1 MPLSE
6 LPPNFGDSAGQEPP
20 KIVVSPPGPMSRQLA
35 ARLAAVES
43 PAFDARRAARAEASG
58 EDQGA
63 IVYATAK
70 GANVVDVD
78 GNRYVDLV
86 AGFGS
91 LVLGHA
97 PKRVARAVEAQS
109 ERLWLALG
117 DVYAADVKIVLC
129 ERLAKL
135 FPEPGARVMLGLSGA
150 DAVTAALK
158 TAVLATKR
166 SGVIAFEGGYHG
178 LSYAP
183 LAACGLSEAFR
194 APFAAQLGSHVTFIP
209 YPSSEAQLETCKMHV
224 RALLESGKYGA
235 VLVEPILGRGGCVV
249 PPAGFLPALRDACD
263 GGGALLVAD
272 EIWTGLGRSGAILAS
287 VSAGVVPDLIC
298 IGKGLGGG
306 IPISACIGRARAME
320 AWGSHG
326 GSAIHTATHFG
337 APLACAA
344 ASATLDAIASEQL
357 DVRAREVG
365 DRWVDVLRDRTRDRG
380 VTAVRG
386 RGLMVGA
393 ELEGGASRA
402 LAVARRLLGRGYL
415 VLTGGKRGDVLTL
428 TPPLNIDEPLLGAF
442 ASALADVLAER
453 TI

>member
-1 MPLSE
+1 MPSE
-6 LPPNFGDSAGQEPP
+6 NPPGLGDPSGQEPP
-20 KIVVSPPGPMSRQLA
+20 KITTPPPGPASRALA
-35 ARLAAVES
+35 ERLSAVES
-43 PAFDARRAARAEASG
+43 PAFDARRAARAELSG
-58 EDQGA
+58 EDHDG

-70 GANVVDVD
+70 GSNVFDVD

-86 AGFGS
+86 AGFGA

-97 PKRVARAVEAQS
+97 PRRVARAIDAQS

-117 DVYAADVKIVLC
+117 DVYASDAKVLLC
-129 ERLAKL
+129 ERLARL
-135 FPEPGARVMLGLSGA
+135 LPEPGARVMLGLSGA

-158 TAVLATKR
+158 SAVLATKK
-166 SGVIAFEGGYHG
+166 SGVIAFEGSYHG

-194 APFAAQLGSHVTFIP
+194 APFAAQLGTHVTFVP
-209 YPSSEAQLETCKMHV
+209 YPASEAQLEPVAMHV

-263 GGGALLVAD
+263 RSGALLVAD

-287 VSAGVVPDLIC
+287 VASGVVPDLVC
-298 IGKGLGGG
+298 IGKGLGAGV
-306 IPISACIGRARAME
+306 PISACIGRQRVME
-320 AWGSHG
+320 AWGEHG
-326 GSAIHTATHFG
+326 GTAIHTATHFG

-344 ASATLDAIASEQL
+344 ASATLDVVVADRL
-357 DVRAREVG
+357 DARAREVG
-365 DRWVDVLRDRTRDRG
+365 DRWAMVLREGTRQRG
-380 VTAVRG
+380 VVSVRG
-386 RGLMVGA
+386 RGLMVGV
-393 ELEGGASRA
+393 ELEGGAARA

-428 TPPLNIDEPLLGAF
+428 TPPLNIDEPLLGGF
-442 ASALADVLAER
+442 ASALADVLGER
-453 TI
+453 GV